1 MIKWVYYKSFSNING
16 SQTKLMEHNLKKE
29 EEEVCFKENTA
40 RLK

>member
-29 EEEVCFKENTA
+29 EEDIV
-40 RLK
+40 LKKIPLD